1 MKEKNSHSFIT
12 CNCNGKLHIT
22 LFLLPISFIILR
34 FIHDKIFFLIKPEGS
49 YKILKF
55 NLPYL
60 FYLYLPKIFSIIF
73 IFIVKLNIKKEKSEK
88 FLNTTTTKN
97 YHIVKKHE
105 YEKKMIILLFIA
117 SLLEVLYDNI
127 DCYAFFYQMKGKLS
141 WLVEKKTAY
150 IIFVPIFS
158 YFILDKKLY
167 RHHSLA
173 LILGF
178 IGACIINVCRF
189 PLGFSKVK
197 EYPFHLLNIFLSSL
211 YSLAL
216 VLIKY
221 IMIKY
226 VILSPYLLLFYDGIF
241 CIVISIIVTLIEYFF
256 VFKLPEVENENSENF
271 FYNNFVGII
280 TIFKGQSN
288 TFFILFFI
296 SMILSFCYYI
306 SNIYIIYRFSPFV
319 NILVELISPIDS
331 DILDCVIF
339 NTTNDHP
346 AKDILKRFFFQSF
359 GYIILFF
366 AALILNE
373 IIILNF
379 WGCSQNTFLNISS
392 RSKMDSLA
400 LVNFGNDNE
409 IINENDDQTSC
420 EED

>member
-1 MKEKNSHSFIT
+1 MKK
-12 CNCNGKLHIT
+12 KL
-22 LFLLPISFIILR
+22 L
-34 FIHDKIFFLIKPEGS
+34 
-49 YKILKF
+49 
-55 NLPYL
+55 
-60 FYLYLPKIFSIIF
+60 SIIF
-73 IFIVKLNIKKEKSEK
+73 V
-88 FLNTTTTKN
+88 
-97 YHIVKKHE
+97 
-105 YEKKMIILLFIA
+105 
-117 SLLEVLYDNI
+117 
-127 DCYAFFYQMKGKLS
+127 Q
-141 WLVEKKTAY
+141 
-150 IIFVPIFS
+150 IFS
-158 YFILDKKLY
+158 YFILDKEFY
-167 RHHSLA
+167 RHHSLV

-178 IGACIINVCRF
+178 IGASIINICRF
-189 PLGFSKVK
+189 PLNFSKIS

-366 AALILNE
+366 ASLILNE

-379 WGCSQNTFLNISS
+379 CGCSQNTFLNISS

>member
-178 IGACIINVCRF
+178 IGACIINICRF
-189 PLGFSKVK
+189 PLGFSKVE

-256 VFKLPEVENENSENF
+256 VFKLPEVDNENSENF
-271 FYNNFVGII
+271 FYNNFFGII

-306 SNIYIIYRFSPFV
+306 SNIFIIYHYSPYL
-319 NILVELISPIDS
+319 NILVELILPIDS
-331 DILDCVIF
+331 DVIDLVLF
-339 NTTNDHP
+339 NIEYDHK
-346 AKDILKRFFFQSF
+346 KDEVLKRFLIQLI

-366 AALILNE
+366 GALILNE
-373 IIILNF
+373 IVILNFCGFNKNTHLNILKRSKEDMSSLIILN
-379 WGCSQNTFLNISS
+379 
-392 RSKMDSLA
+392 
-400 LVNFGNDNE
+400 NDNE
-409 IINENDDQTSC
+409 DDNNSSYS
-420 EED
+420 EESK